1 MTLAADHP
9 RGSAPAVQ
17 LARLGFHDPAR
28 AERLLGQTGLSLW
41 RADTTAATADS
52 AAIIDALSATADPDL
67 ALLALSRLAEASAD
81 TSTGASAVPLVDA
94 LRRSPSLRQRLIDVL
109 GTSTALGEH
118 LIRHPADVDLLAA
131 DQLLAARPTAVD
143 LQRIL
148 LRAVGADAPA
158 PPPTGTA
165 GARARGTGSEVLDA
179 LRTAYRRCL
188 LQLAARD
195 LAGTMAVDDVAAELA
210 DLAGAALTA
219 ALAIAA
225 AGLTAAA
232 EPCRLAVVGMG
243 KCGGRELNYVSD
255 VDVIFVAEPVSGGD
269 EAAALH
275 SATALAA
282 GLMRACSTTT
292 PEGALWP
299 VDAGLRPEGKSGPL
313 VRTLASHAAYYER
326 WAKTWEFQALLK
338 ARPVAGDLALGRAFC
353 AAVAPLVWTAGDR
366 PNFVEDVQ
374 AMRRRVESSL
384 PAAAADRELKLG
396 PGGLRDV
403 EFAVQL
409 LQLVHGRAD
418 EELRSPTT
426 LVALQALANGGYVAR
441 QDSRKLAESYRY
453 LRQVEHRLQLQLFR
467 RTHRLR
473 TDYTALRWL
482 ARSLGY
488 HPNAYGSAVDNFD
501 YERVSYARVV
511 RDLHQKLFYR
521 PLLQAVARLPADD
534 ARLTPAAARLRLEAL
549 GFADAAGPDAGLLAY
564 RRVSDA
570 LGSTPWYLRL
580 LRDEPAAA
588 ERLARLLA
596 SSRYVAD
603 LLLRAPTAVAMLGSD
618 AELVPRRADQL
629 TAEVLAV
636 VGRHDEWEEAVA
648 AARGARRQE
657 LLRIAGADLLDRL
670 DLRAVGCALTDVAVA
685 TIAGALDTA
694 TRKVATEV
702 RGELPMRLAVIAMG
716 RLGGGEQGYGSDADV
731 LFVHDPLDGA
741 ADADAAAAAKAV
753 AEELR
758 RLLALPAPDPPLLV
772 DADLRP
778 EGRQGPLTR
787 SLASYAAYYDR
798 WASVWESQALLRAT
812 PIAGDA
818 ELGRRFVRL
827 VDPLR
832 YPAELPGTAVSEIR
846 RIKARVEAER
856 LPRGA
861 DPATHTKLGRGG
873 IADVEW
879 TVQLLQLRHAAGEP
893 ALRTTSTLDALAAA
907 RDAGLLTVADA
918 DVLEG
923 AWRLAA
929 RASNAMMLARGRATD
944 SLPTVGRDLAGVA
957 RARASIIA

>member
-158 PPPTGTA
+158 PTPTGTA

-232 EPCRLAVVGMG
+232 EPCRLAVIGMG

-255 VDVIFVAEPVSGGD
+255 VDVIFVAEPVPGGD
-269 EAAALH
+269 EAAAL
-275 SATALAA
+275 
-282 GLMRACSTTT
+282 
-292 PEGALWP
+292 
-299 VDAGLRPEGKSGPL
+299 
-313 VRTLASHAAYYER
+313 R
-326 WAKTWEFQALLK
+326 WATTWEFQALLK

-426 LVALQALANGGYVAR
+426 LVALQALANGGYVGREDA
-441 QDSRKLAESYRY
+441 RKLAESYRY
-453 LRQVEHRLQLQLFR
+453 LRQVEHRLQLQRLR
-467 RTHRLR
+467 RTHRLP
-473 TDYTALRWL
+473 TDPTALRWL

-488 HPNAYGSAVDNFD
+488 HPNPYGSAVDNFD
-501 YERVSYARVV
+501 YERVRYARVV

-549 GFADAAGPDAGLLAY
+549 GFADPAGALRHLEALTSGVTRRAAIQRTLLPAMLEFFADAADPDAGLLAY
-564 RRVSDA
+564 RQVSEA

-580 LRDEPAAA
+580 VRDEPAAA
-588 ERLARLLA
+588 ERLAWLLA

-629 TAEVLAV
+629 TAV
-636 VGRHDEWEEAVA
+636 
-648 AARGARRQE
+648 GARRS
-657 LLRIAGADLLDRL
+657 R
-670 DLRAVGCALTDVAVA
+670 
-685 TIAGALDTA
+685 
-694 TRKVATEV
+694 
-702 RGELPMRLAVIAMG
+702 
-716 RLGGGEQGYGSDADV
+716 
-731 LFVHDPLDGA
+731 
-741 ADADAAAAAKAV
+741 
-753 AEELR
+753 
-758 RLLALPAPDPPLLV
+758 
-772 DADLRP
+772 
-778 EGRQGPLTR
+778 
-787 SLASYAAYYDR
+787 
-798 WASVWESQALLRAT
+798 
-812 PIAGDA
+812 
-818 ELGRRFVRL
+818 
-827 VDPLR
+827 
-832 YPAELPGTAVSEIR
+832 
-846 RIKARVEAER
+846 
-856 LPRGA
+856 
-861 DPATHTKLGRGG
+861 
-873 IADVEW
+873 
-879 TVQLLQLRHAAGEP
+879 
-893 ALRTTSTLDALAAA
+893 
-907 RDAGLLTVADA
+907 
-918 DVLEG
+918 
-923 AWRLAA
+923 
-929 RASNAMMLARGRATD
+929 
-944 SLPTVGRDLAGVA
+944 
-957 RARASIIA
+957 

>member
-28 AERLLGQTGLSLW
+28 AERLLGQTGLSLS

-52 AAIIDALSATADPDL
+52 AAVIDALSATADPDL
-67 ALLALSRLAEASAD
+67 ALLALSRLAEASAV
-81 TSTGASAVPLVDA
+81 TSTGASRVPLVDA
-94 LRRSPSLRQRLIDVL
+94 LRRSPALRQRLIDVL
-109 GTSTALGEH
+109 GASTALGEH

-165 GARARGTGSEVLDA
+165 GARARGTSSEVLDA

-225 AGLTAAA
+225 AGLPAAA
-232 EPCRLAVVGMG
+232 EPCQLAVIGMG

-255 VDVIFVAEPVSGGD
+255 VDVIFVAEPVPGGD

-299 VDAGLRPEGKSGPL
+299 VDAALRPEGKSGPL

-426 LVALQALANGGYVAR
+426 LVALQALANGGYVGREDA
-441 QDSRKLAESYRY
+441 RKLAESYRY
-453 LRQVEHRLQLQLFR
+453 LRQVEHRLQLQPVLHLAQVAVGLGQLAGVLAPDVPAVRQRLQRDQRGRAAQFFVGPAVHQLQQLDGELYVPQPSRTKLELPVGCCGRQRALYPPAHGLDVLDEVGPVPR
-467 RTHRLR
+467 RPHQRRDGGAEGTAQSQVPGHRPRLEQR
-473 TDYTALRWL
+473 LELPGLGPALVVRRVTVPRAHQRAELALR
-482 ARSLGY
+482 AQPG
-488 HPNAYGSAVDNFD
+488 VD
-501 YERVSYARVV
+501 RP
-511 RDLHQKLFYR
+511 QR
-521 PLLQAVARLPADD
+521 PLRGGGRAGPHQPGGQRRGRVQR
-534 ARLTPAAARLRLEAL
+534 R
-549 GFADAAGPDAGLLAY
+549 GFVAAGYRLGDEDDVHVADVIEFATAALAHPDY
-564 RRVSDA
+564 CQ
-570 LGSTPWYLRL
+570 
-580 LRDEPAAA
+580 
-588 ERLARLLA
+588 LARLCGGRQ
-596 SSRYVAD
+596 SGRGDGQSR
-603 LLLRAPTAVAMLGSD
+603 GQ
-618 AELVPRRADQL
+618 RRASEVGQL
-629 TAEVLAV
+629 RGDV
-636 VGRHDEWEEAVA
+636 VDRHGAGEIASGQLQQA
-648 AARGARRQE
+648 APVRRTQRVE
-657 LLRIAGADLLDRL
+657 HLGAGA
-670 DLRAVGCALTDVAVA
+670 AS
-685 TIAGALDTA
+685 AGT
-694 TRKVATEV
+694 
-702 RGELPMRLAVIAMG
+702 GSS
-716 RLGGGEQGYGSDADV
+716 GGG
-731 LFVHDPLDGA
+731 
-741 ADADAAAAAKAV
+741 
-753 AEELR
+753 R
-758 RLLALPAPDPPLLV
+758 C
-772 DADLRP
+772 
-778 EGRQGPLTR
+778 
-787 SLASYAAYYDR
+787 
-798 WASVWESQALLRAT
+798 
-812 PIAGDA
+812 
-818 ELGRRFVRL
+818 
-827 VDPLR
+827 
-832 YPAELPGTAVSEIR
+832 R
-846 RIKARVEAER
+846 RI
-856 LPRGA
+856 
-861 DPATHTKLGRGG
+861 
-873 IADVEW
+873 
-879 TVQLLQLRHAAGEP
+879 
-893 ALRTTSTLDALAAA
+893 STDGPQQDAL
-907 RDAGLLTVADA
+907 
-918 DVLEG
+918 
-923 AWRLAA
+923 
-929 RASNAMMLARGRATD
+929 
-944 SLPTVGRDLAGVA
+944 
-957 RARASIIA
+957 

>member
-17 LARLGFHDPAR
+17 LVRLGFHDPAR

-52 AAIIDALSATADPDL
+52 AAVIDALSATADPDL
-67 ALLALSRLAEASAD
+67 ALLALSRLAEASAA

-109 GTSTALGEH
+109 GASTALGEH

-165 GARARGTGSEVLDA
+165 GARARGAGSEVLDA

-232 EPCRLAVVGMG
+232 EPCRLAVIGMG

-374 AMRRRVESSL
+374 AMRR
-384 PAAAADRELKLG
+384 
-396 PGGLRDV
+396 
-403 EFAVQL
+403 
-409 LQLVHGRAD
+409 
-418 EELRSPTT
+418 
-426 LVALQALANGGYVAR
+426 
-441 QDSRKLAESYRY
+441 
-453 LRQVEHRLQLQLFR
+453 LQLQRLR
-467 RTHRLR
+467 RTHRLP
-473 TDYTALRWL
+473 TDPTALRWL

-488 HPNAYGSAVDNFD
+488 HPNPYGSAVDNFD
-501 YERVSYARVV
+501 YERVRYARVV

-549 GFADAAGPDAGLLAY
+549 GFADQAGALRHLEALTSGVTRRAAIQRTLLPAMLEFFADAADPDAGLLAY
-564 RRVSDA
+564 RQVSDA

-588 ERLARLLA
+588 ERLAWLLA

-618 AELVPRRADQL
+618 AELVPRRADP
-629 TAEVLAV
+629 V
-636 VGRHDEWEEAVA
+636 
-648 AARGARRQE
+648 
-657 LLRIAGADLLDRL
+657 
-670 DLRAVGCALTDVAVA
+670 
-685 TIAGALDTA
+685 
-694 TRKVATEV
+694 
-702 RGELPMRLAVIAMG
+702 
-716 RLGGGEQGYGSDADV
+716 
-731 LFVHDPLDGA
+731 
-741 ADADAAAAAKAV
+741 
-753 AEELR
+753 
-758 RLLALPAPDPPLLV
+758 
-772 DADLRP
+772 
-778 EGRQGPLTR
+778 
-787 SLASYAAYYDR
+787 SY
-798 WASVWESQALLRAT
+798 
-812 PIAGDA
+812 
-818 ELGRRFVRL
+818 
-827 VDPLR
+827 
-832 YPAELPGTAVSEIR
+832 
-846 RIKARVEAER
+846 
-856 LPRGA
+856 
-861 DPATHTKLGRGG
+861 TH
-873 IADVEW
+873 
-879 TVQLLQLRHAAGEP
+879 
-893 ALRTTSTLDALAAA
+893 
-907 RDAGLLTVADA
+907 
-918 DVLEG
+918 
-923 AWRLAA
+923 
-929 RASNAMMLARGRATD
+929 
-944 SLPTVGRDLAGVA
+944 
-957 RARASIIA
+957 